1 MKKSCIMLF
10 GLLFVICCY
19 GCERTDL
26 VLPKNIE
33 VILKYNGI
41 ESADVIHLADYTK
54 YSLNYDLIDMEE
66 TEVADSEVAEYV
78 NMQMEA
84 YAKLREI
91 TKRSVVQ
98 KGDVAIV
105 SYLSSLDG
113 NIVNEVSSDILMVG
127 KGNYDQQFENVLI
140 GKTVG
145 VPFSEKLIS
154 PTGEEMEFSILV
166 ESINYYDTV
175 QLTDEFV
182 RQEMG
187 VSSVEEY
194 YEACKTFI
202 FEEKIQVEK
211 EKLKES
217 LFREIIDSC
226 EISLDT
232 EEIARFSLQYVETEE
247 RIAYIYGLS
256 LQEYID
262 TILQEDRS
270 EFFQQCYEN
279 GEFEIQKY
287 MLIGAIF
294 YDLQYSIADGEVEAM
309 CEQLKYDYSNT
320 KEHEYQYALVE
331 FAIMEQKVLN
341 YFESDFSMRN

>member
-1 MKKSCIMLF
+1 MLSCT
-10 GLLFVICCY
+10 LLLICCC
-19 GCERTDL
+19 GCEKSD
-26 VLPKNIE
+26 
-33 VILKYNGI
+33 VILPRTIGIILENNGI
-41 ESADVIHLADYTK
+41 ESVDVIHLADYTK
-54 YSLNYDLIDMEE
+54 YSLNYNLIDLQEIVV
-66 TEVADSEVAEYV
+66 TDSEIEEYV

-84 YAKLREI
+84 YAKLREVSN
-91 TKRSVVQ
+91 RSVVQ
-98 KGDVAIV
+98 KDDVVIV

-113 NIVNEVSSDILMVG
+113 KVVNEVSGDILMVG
-127 KGNYDQQFENVLI
+127 KGNYDQQFEDVLI

-154 PTGEEMEFSILV
+154 PTGEEMEFNIII
-166 ESINYYDTV
+166 ESINYFDTV
-175 QLTDEFV
+175 PLTDEFV

-187 VSSVEEY
+187 VSSIEEY
-194 YEACKTFI
+194 YGACKIFI
-202 FEEKIQVEK
+202 LEEKVQVEK
-211 EKLKES
+211 EELKES

-226 EISLDT
+226 EFSLDT

-247 RIAYIYGLS
+247 RIAEIYGLG

-294 YDLQYSIADGEVEAM
+294 DDLQYSIADGEVEAM
-309 CEQLKYDYSNT
+309 CEQLEYDYGNIR
-320 KEHEYQYALVE
+320 EHEYQYALVE
-331 FAIMEQKVLN
+331 FAIMEQKVLS
-341 YFESDFSMRN
+341 YFESEISMRK